1 MSTISEHLERVY
13 ERVNLAC
20 EKSARSTDDVSVVA
34 VSKTRS
40 IEEILAAVEA
50 GVTCLG
56 ENRVQEAEDKVP
68 LVTENV
74 SWHLVGHLQ
83 RNKARVAV
91 SMFDLIHSVDSLRL
105 AKEIGKRSVQ
115 TGEDTGVLIQVNT
128 SGADSQFGV
137 ETEEAMDLVGEIS
150 EIQGLRVSGLM
161 TIGAFRSDLEEV
173 RPSFVQLRELRD
185 EIEAAKIQGVSM
197 DELSMGMTGDFEVA
211 IEEGATLVRVGTA
224 IFGPRT

>member
-1 MSTISEHLERVY
+1 MSTISEQLERVY

-20 EKSARSTDDVSVVA
+20 EKSSRSTDDVSVVA

-40 IEEILAAVEA
+40 VEEILAAGEA
-50 GVTCLG
+50 GLTCMG

-115 TGEDTGVLIQVNT
+115 TGKDTGVLIQVNT

-137 ETEEAMDLVGEIS
+137 ETEEAMDLIGEIS
-150 EIQGLRVSGLM
+150 EIKGIQVRGLM
-161 TIGAFRSDLEEV
+161 TIGSFLPDLEKV
-173 RPSFVQLRELRD
+173 RPSFVRLRELRD
-185 EIEAAKIQGVSM
+185 EIESANIPGVCM

-211 IEEGATLVRVGTA
+211 IEEGATLVRVGRA